1 MPPLSSTDSLIPKTD
16 IKKKSTD
23 NKKKKKKEVILAT
36 D

>member
-23 NKKKKKKEVILAT
+23 NKKKKQEVILAT